1 MIRRKNKLINL
12 LNMLRPYGSL
22 ANDISPALLIFCISI
37 AFSISIQNL
46 PTQDIWEMFAS
57 AVIRFFRLTFFLCL
71 PLFLLFPVYRF
82 VAQKMKGALL
92 RVDDKREV
100 QIHPFTL
107 WIARPFQGIG
117 IGLFFIS
124 KLLTAL
130 TIMVGPI
137 NEPSL
142 LFSLGQFQVGR
153 FLSIMVIAII
163 VSILLSS
170 IWTFDDMGIRYF
182 NRKDQEIK
190 MIGKYVGTLMPII
203 FGFYGILNL
212 LENYPGIQV
221 LAYLF
226 KITFILYPPFSIF
239 AVIHTYMIRN
249 KYEFLSNVICLEK
262 KCLD

>member
-1 MIRRKNKLINL
+1 
-12 LNMLRPYGSL
+12 
-22 ANDISPALLIFCISI
+22 
-37 AFSISIQNL
+37 
-46 PTQDIWEMFAS
+46 
-57 AVIRFFRLTFFLCL
+57 
-71 PLFLLFPVYRF
+71 
-82 VAQKMKGALL
+82 MKGALL

-190 MIGKYVGTLMPII
+190 KIGKYVGTLMPVI

-212 LENYPGIQV
+212 LANYPGIQV

-226 KITFILYPPFSIF
+226 KITVP
-239 AVIHTYMIRN
+239 H
-249 KYEFLSNVICLEK
+249 
-262 KCLD
+262 